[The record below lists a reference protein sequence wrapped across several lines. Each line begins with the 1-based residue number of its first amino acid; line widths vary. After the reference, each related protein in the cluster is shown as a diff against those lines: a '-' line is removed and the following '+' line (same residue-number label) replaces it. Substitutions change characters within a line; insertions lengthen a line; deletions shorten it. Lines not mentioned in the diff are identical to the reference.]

1 MRETDE
7 LRGGLAG
14 QIDELLDEESLAVLA
29 IMLAVS
35 LEFSFG
41 FAKTV
46 SWWAGLVAGPSSL
59 LVLSALFRWRPA
71 RARLIAGVRWIV
83 GRR

>member
-1 MRETDE
+1 MDE
-7 LRGGLAG
+7 AENHPAGLAG
-14 QIDELLDEESLAVLA
+14 QVEELLDEESLAVLA

-59 LVLSALFRWRPA
+59 LMLGSLFRWRWA
-71 RARLIAGVRWIV
+71 RARLIRVVRWVV

>member
-1 MRETDE
+1 MDE
-7 LRGGLAG
+7 PDNGLGGLTG
-14 QIDELLDEESLAVLA
+14 QVEELLDEESLAVLA

-46 SWWAGLVAGPSSL
+46 NWWAGLIAGPTSL
-59 LVLSALFRWRPA
+59 LTLGSLFRWRWA
-71 RARLIAGVRWIV
+71 RARLIRGVRWII